1 MGARVL
7 SSAILALFGAAL
19 IFFGIGFLAWAI
31 WMGLTPLVGEAWAAA
46 ITALLLLLGPIIAFI
61 ALGFRRRRTIEERA
75 SSLGGASTTLA
86 FVAAMAKDK
95 PLMAVLAT
103 GLFAAAEI
111 FLKKRK

>member
-46 ITALLLLLGPIIAFI
+46 ITAVLLLLGPVIAFI
-61 ALGFRRRRTIEERA
+61 ALGFRRRRTIEERGFPPSVA
-75 SSLGGASTTLA
+75 PAPRSPSLPPWPRTSL
-86 FVAAMAKDK
+86 
-95 PLMAVLAT
+95 
-103 GLFAAAEI
+103 
-111 FLKKRK
+111 